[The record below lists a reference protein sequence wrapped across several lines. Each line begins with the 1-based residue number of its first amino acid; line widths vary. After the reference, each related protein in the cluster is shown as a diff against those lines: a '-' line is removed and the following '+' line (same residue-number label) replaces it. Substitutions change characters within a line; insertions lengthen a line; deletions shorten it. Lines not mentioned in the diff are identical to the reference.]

1 MNGYIIKPFTA
12 QTLAEKLGKVF
23 EAPDGDRL
31 MNAALQ
37 PQEER
42 RLLIERLQGALDA
55 LESGDETAR
64 RREVDTS
71 AAWRTRP
78 MMQGLSRLAR
88 RARPSAGRAADRAE
102 RSRRTRRRLRAPG
115 PCRGDDRTGQPPHL
129 DLAEECRA
137 LADQLVAGGL
147 DTTQGEIL
155 DKIRHNLTEMALTQ
169 SFQDLTGQII
179 RRVAGI
185 VRRVHEGF
193 GALGLP
199 PKEAPREKDGL
210 AGPVVAG
217 LDRHAVSQVDADDL
231 LSELGP

>member
-1 MNGYIIKPFTA
+1 
-12 QTLAEKLGKVF
+12 
-23 EAPDGDRL
+23 

-55 LESGDETAR
+55 LESGDETAW
-64 RREVDTS
+64 RREVDTL

-88 RARPSAGRAADRAE
+88 ELGQALGELPTVPSEAGELDDACARLDHVVAMTEQASH
-102 RSRRTRRRLRAPG
+102 RT
-115 PCRGDDRTGQPPHL
+115 L
-129 DLAEECRA
+129 DLAEECRK

-199 PKEAPREKDGL
+199 PKEAPRDKDGL

-231 LSELGP
+231 LSELGL